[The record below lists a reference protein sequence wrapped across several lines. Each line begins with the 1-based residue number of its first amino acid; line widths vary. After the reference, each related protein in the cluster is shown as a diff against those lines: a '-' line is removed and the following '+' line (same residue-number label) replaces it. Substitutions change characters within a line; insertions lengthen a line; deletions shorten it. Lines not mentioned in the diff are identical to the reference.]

1 MNIKHFPSS
10 VTRGWRYRLMIALGA
25 LLVAAPA
32 LAADA
37 GFWTYPAIKDFG
49 PVHQWPGDTVMPDK
63 NTTYKAVFDLTKPS
77 KASDK
82 VSPALTQI
90 ARAVNVFASAGVPL
104 NHLKFVVIAH
114 GPATTDILNDKAYE
128 IKFHTHNPN
137 LAVLEALHKAGV
149 ELLVCGNALAE
160 NHLTPADAVE
170 YVKPALSALSTLVI
184 LQNQGYALM
193 RL

>member
-1 MNIKHFPSS
+1 MTIKNFPLA
-10 VTRGWRYRLMIALGA
+10 VIGARRARLMIGLGA

-32 LAADA
+32 LAAGA
-37 GFWTYPAIKDFG
+37 GFWTYPAIKGIG
-49 PVHQWPGDTVMPDK
+49 PVHTWPGDTLMPDK
-63 NTTYKAVFDLTKPS
+63 STTYKAVFDLTKPS

-82 VSPALTQI
+82 VSPALTHI

-104 NHLKFVVIAH
+104 DHLKFVVIAH

-128 IKFHTHNPN
+128 AKFHTHNPN
-137 LAVLEALHKAGV
+137 VEVLEALHKAGV
-149 ELLVCGNALAE
+149 ELLVCGNALAD
-160 NHLTPADAVE
+160 NHLSPADTID

-193 RL
+193 RF